1 MESTESE
8 SKDRLFVTALARG
21 LAVLAAFRGGEP
33 QLSNQDLAS
42 RTGLPKSTV
51 SRLTYT
57 LTQLGYLDQDPA
69 SGRYQLGL
77 AVLELSAATLA
88 SFDARRVIAPKMQ
101 QFAEAHGVSV
111 SLAVREGLDM
121 MYLETVRSRARVTV
135 QLSVGSRVPLAT
147 TAIGRAYLAAMP
159 AAERNT
165 LMPALAVQYG
175 ADWPQI
181 AASLDAALAD
191 YQQRGYCSSFGEF
204 QPEVFAVAA
213 PVPPL
218 APGQPWMS
226 LGIADVVGWQGAAK
240 PTSAPGLS
248 VQPFASGLD
257 HPRWMYRLPNGDV
270 VLRMLLVLE
279 DAAHLRECDSP
290 LQHLVRD
297 PASAQTPLAWMRRT
311 FKLAH

>member
-121 MYLETVRSRARVTV
+121 MYLETVRSRAGDGAA
-135 QLSVGSRVPLAT
+135 QAW
-147 TAIGRAYLAAMP
+147 ARACRWPPRRLAAP
-159 AAERNT
+159 T
-165 LMPALAVQYG
+165 
-175 ADWPQI
+175 WPPC
-181 AASLDAALAD
+181 
-191 YQQRGYCSSFGEF
+191 RR
-204 QPEVFAVAA
+204 P
-213 PVPPL
+213 
-218 APGQPWMS
+218 
-226 LGIADVVGWQGAAK
+226 
-240 PTSAPGLS
+240 SAT
-248 VQPFASGLD
+248 
-257 HPRWMYRLPNGDV
+257 R
-270 VLRMLLVLE
+270 
-279 DAAHLRECDSP
+279 
-290 LQHLVRD
+290 
-297 PASAQTPLAWMRRT
+297 
-311 FKLAH
+311 

>member
-121 MYLETVRSRARVTV
+121 MYLEAVRSRARVTV

-226 LGIADVVGWQGAAK
+226 LN
-240 PTSAPGLS
+240 
-248 VQPFASGLD
+248 ASGPAFLFTESAMRERIA
-257 HPRWMYRLPNGDV
+257 PPS
-270 VLRMLLVLE
+270 LVLV
-279 DAAHLRECDSP
+279 RE
-290 LQHLVRD
+290 LGARQ
-297 PASAQTPLAWMRRT
+297 
-311 FKLAH
+311 

>member
-101 QFAEAHGVSV
+101 QVAEAHGVAV
-111 SLAVREGLDM
+111 RLAVREGLDM

-226 LGIADVVGWQGAAK
+226 LN
-240 PTSAPGLS
+240 
-248 VQPFASGLD
+248 ASGPAFLFTESAMRERIA
-257 HPRWMYRLPNGDV
+257 PP
-270 VLRMLLVLE
+270 LL
-279 DAAHLRECDSP
+279 A
-290 LQHLVRD
+290 LVRELG
-297 PASAQTPLAWMRRT
+297 ARQYKIRLQAGG
-311 FKLAH
+311 

>member
-226 LGIADVVGWQGAAK
+226 LN
-240 PTSAPGLS
+240 
-248 VQPFASGLD
+248 ASGPAFLFTESAMRERIA
-257 HPRWMYRLPNGDV
+257 PPL
-270 VLRMLLVLE
+270 LALVLN
-279 DAAHLRECDSP
+279 DCKHVYWAKVSCLTAFVGALVAANKP
-290 LQHLVRD
+290 Q
-297 PASAQTPLAWMRRT
+297 MR
-311 FKLAH
+311 AIG